1 MTAVEWLI
9 EELRGA
15 HVKGDFIF
23 NGVITSELIEQAKAM
38 EKEEK
43 IEFACQVA
51 EVSAEKY
58 IQGKTTRMIAEELI
72 KSE

>member
-1 MTAVEWLI
+1 MKQTAVETLI
-9 EELRGA
+9 EIYYGNEGQLTI
-15 HVKGDFIF
+15 KD
-23 NGVITSELIEQAKAM
+23 LEQAKAM

-58 IQGKTTRMIAEELI
+58 IQGKTTWQIAEELLTF